1 MRLNF
6 RYLPL
11 ALWGLALWAGLLS
24 LTGTVQASVKP
35 VELEYD
41 HGLVTLRPAQSS
53 LLAILEHLAHEAG
66 LDIYITEAFSDGPRR
81 TGFTKLP
88 VYEALGT
95 LLKGYSFAVVYG
107 PNQGGRVFFSSGGG
121 FLHPA
126 EALSFQT
133 GAVSAKASPASRP
146 GYARV
151 SHGPGPGNPSLASPD
166 QSPDPYPATDAEE
179 TGLAGSIP
187 EPGASADS
195 QTLSASTGTF
205 SSAGASSSAE
215 VGSPSA
221 AASSPASRAEAGN
234 TDPDGEAGEDAS
246 QLAPVQETVSSQQNS
261 IDAKSSLEYKIQK
274 LEQEIESGQA
284 DQFYNSWATKKDP
297 RYIYNH
303 RDELARYQ
311 KELEKLNSN

>member
-1 MRLNF
+1 MKLNF
-6 RYLPL
+6 RYIPIVLR
-11 ALWGLALWAGLLS
+11 GLALWTALL
-24 LTGTVQASVKP
+24 LFTGMAQASVKP

-133 GAVSAKASPASRP
+133 AAVPAKASPASRP

-151 SHGPGPGNPSLASPD
+151 SHGPGPDNPSLASPD
-166 QSPDPYPATDAEE
+166 RGPDPYPATDAEE
-179 TGLAGSIP
+179 TGRTGSIP

-205 SSAGASSSAE
+205 SSAGA
-215 VGSPSA
+215 GSPSA
-221 AASSPASRAEAGN
+221 GSSPASRAEAGN
-234 TDPDGEAGEDAS
+234 TDPDGEAGSDEDAG
-246 QLAPVQETVSSQQNS
+246 QLAPVQETAASQQNGL
-261 IDAKSSLEYKIQK
+261 DTKSSLEYKIQK